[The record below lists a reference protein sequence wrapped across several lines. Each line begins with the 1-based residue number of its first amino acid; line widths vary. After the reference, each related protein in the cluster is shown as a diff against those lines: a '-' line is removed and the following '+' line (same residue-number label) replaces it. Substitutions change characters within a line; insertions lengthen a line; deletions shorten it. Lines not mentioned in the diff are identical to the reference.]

1 MVIYYSGNSSRD
13 VVPEALVVQRSPA
26 IMLTFHDIYQR
37 RVRDTMRRFAVHQ
50 KSLIKRKKANGPV
63 LDYQKPKKKHAKD

>member
-13 VVPEALVVQRSPA
+13 VVPEALMHQHELS

-50 KSLIKRKKANGPV
+50 QSLINRGKAQPGPI
-63 LDYQKPKKKHAKD
+63 LNYRPRPKEK